1 MGLRGLVIG
10 AIATAMGAVMYWAV
24 AYQGA
29 GFHYSTLG
37 VILMTSGAFCFV
49 VSAIDLAL
57 PPNSEQNTDPSWDRQ
72 VVDARNDVEV

>member
-10 AIATAMGAVMYWAV
+10 AIATAIGAVMYWAV

-29 GFHYSTLG
+29 GFHFSTVG

-57 PPNSEQNTDPSWDRQ
+57 PRNPQNTNPSWDRQ